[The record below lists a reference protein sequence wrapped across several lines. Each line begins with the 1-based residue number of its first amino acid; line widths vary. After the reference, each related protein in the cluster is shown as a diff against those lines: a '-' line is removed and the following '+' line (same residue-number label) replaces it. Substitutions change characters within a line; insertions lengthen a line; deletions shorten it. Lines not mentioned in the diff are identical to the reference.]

1 MKGFKSLFLNK
12 VLFSFGDLLLGS
24 EVTQQLKIQ
33 RSYSKLSEQEL
44 EKVHHDK
51 LLNLLKHATATCKA
65 YSHVEQDENPFE
77 WLQKFPIIGKTDV
90 VDKADDY
97 ISKQFYKNSLIK
109 YESSGS
115 SGIRSVVYIDKKEQS
130 TFRAILINWWEW
142 NNYYLGKPLVQTGC
156 TPDRGILKK
165 IKDYML
171 STIYVD
177 AFGLTEIEILEK
189 LKLVEGKKG
198 YHLFGFASSLY
209 VMAQVAQKHGLKIK
223 FDKVMSQGDKLFDHY
238 KKLIEDVFDTTVVE
252 DYGLNEGIMVGQK
265 KDLPYF
271 YIYTPTVH
279 IEIVDEKGN
288 PVPDGEMG
296 RAIATKLDGYA
307 MPLVRYDTGD
317 LAVKLPRDLYPEKRD
332 LAFPLLERV
341 VGRNTD
347 LIKTPDGKTLIVHT
361 FTGIFEFYPEIK
373 QFQVVQ
379 NELESITIRYI
390 PTKDFTPAILEAL
403 EVKFRDRTKSS
414 ISIIWE
420 EVEKIEASKSGK
432 PQLIVNNLVKKSLTN
447 VK

>member
-1 MKGFKSLFLNK
+1 MKSLKSFLIYK
-12 VLFSFGDLLLGS
+12 VFFPLGDMLLGS
-24 EVTQQLKIQ
+24 QVSKQLKIQ
-33 RSYSKLSEQEL
+33 RSYTHLTELEL
-44 EKVHHDK
+44 EKLHREK
-51 LLNLLKHATATCKA
+51 LHRVLMHATTTCAA
-65 YSHVEQDENPFE
+65 YKGIGEEQDPYQ
-77 WLQKFPIIGKTDV
+77 WLQKFPIISKADV
-90 VDKADDY
+90 VAKGDDY
-97 ISKQFYKNSLIK
+97 ISNQFDKNSLIK
-109 YESSGS
+109 YETSGS

-130 TFRAILINWWEW
+130 TFRAILISWWEW
-142 NNYYLGKPLVQTGC
+142 NNYYLGKPLVQTGI
-156 TPDRGILKK
+156 TPDRGKVKK
-165 IKDYML
+165 IKDSML

-177 AFGLTEIEILEK
+177 AFGLTESEILEK

-198 YHLFGFASSLY
+198 YHFFGFASSLY
-209 VMAQVAQKHGLKIK
+209 VMAQVAQKHGLKVT
-223 FDKVMSQGDKLFDHY
+223 FDKAMSQGDKLFVHY
-238 KKLIEDVFDTTVVE
+238 KKLIEEVFDTTVVE

-279 IEIVDEKGN
+279 IEIVDDKGN

-296 RAIATKLDGYA
+296 RVIATKLDGYA

-317 LAVKLPRDLYPEKRD
+317 LAVKLPRDQYPEKRD

-347 LIKTPDGKTLIVHT
+347 LVKTPDGKTLIVHS

-414 ISIIWE
+414 ILIIWE
-420 EVEKIEASKSGK
+420 AVEKIEASKSGK
-432 PQLIVNNLVKKSLTN
+432 PQLIVNNLIENSLSN
-447 VK
+447 IM